1 MPPVDRNTL
10 GRRKTSNRSTWISAS
25 SSRCQ
30 GDREGRPYHT
40 RASRTASEYGR
51 GEACPRPGEC
61 LLYLKIRIDL
71 RIRLRVAATLL
82 RQKNQGECRVVLW
95 HKKGHGSG
103 YTARVRV
110 YRGWQGSIYR
120 RISHTTSFQAHI
132 LIRKTDDNVTGGG
145 VIHVELQDYIA
156 HSRTGLFAGDTQSLG
171 CAL

>member
-1 MPPVDRNTL
+1 MPPADRNTP
-10 GRRKTSNRSTWISAS
+10 GRRRISNRSTWTSAS

-30 GDREGRPYHT
+30 GEGKPRPYHT
-40 RASRTASEYGR
+40 RA
-51 GEACPRPGEC
+51 CPRPGES
-61 LLYLKIRIDL
+61 LLYLKICIDL
-71 RIRLRVAATLL
+71 RIRLRIAATLL

-120 RISHTTSFQAHI
+120 RISDTTSFQAHI